1 MSYYKLKYAS
11 IDKKNKEITLTVAD
25 SSVRPLYYFKSPY
38 HAEGQDFRDDLK
50 DFVVSMLNGNI
61 QGGQSKIR
69 QLMSFLRHTMEW
81 SCKETSLD
89 KDFKYKVSRLNG
101 LYELL
106 ATEIGVP
113 TLLGEPWSEHQT
125 EVNAKIAAYEAE
137 SKALYEAKQK
147 EFDDAGIKPVCSAY
161 SSDVFPGFIVLALKD
176 EDTLAVCE
184 KACYEHLGLLESKKG
199 KCVFVHDDGYK
210 LFHALGYGRLLHEIE
225 IDDAVFTEIAKIT
238 NVMKELPYPNFDYK
252 KYGFVLEQEV
262 AA

>member
-1 MSYYKLKYAS
+1 MYYKLKYAS
-11 IDKKNKEITLTVAD
+11 IDKKNKVITLTVAD
-25 SSVRPLYYFKSPY
+25 SSVRPLYYFKSSY
-38 HAEGQDFRDDLK
+38 HSEGQTFEEDLK
-50 DFVVSMLNGNI
+50 DFVVSMLRGNI

-69 QLMSFLRHTMEW
+69 QLMSFLRHTIEW
-81 SCKETSLD
+81 NCKETSLD

-106 ATEIGVP
+106 AVEIGVP
-113 TLLGEPWSEHQT
+113 TLLGKPWAEHQT
-125 EVNAKIAAYEAE
+125 EINAKIANYEAE

-147 EFDDAGIKPVCSAY
+147 EFDEAGIKPVCSAI
-161 SSDVFPGFIVLALKD
+161 SSFVFPGFIVVALKD
-176 EDTLAVCE
+176 EDTLAICE

-199 KCVFVHDDGYK
+199 KCVFIHDEGYK